1 MLIIAKTIV
10 AVFLSLYLIMFFAKV
25 NLFIIVRILH
35 VHRITFAGYM
45 LVEFKIT

>member
-25 NLFIIVRILH
+25 NLFITVRILH
-35 VHRITFAGYM
+35 VHRITFLGYM